1 MQMLE
6 ISLLIFG
13 SLEPTY
19 FDMDEED
26 GYKRLRYVW
35 LKEVLKQ
42 LGLFSRRQ
50 ADISLF
56 GNEYSLWECL
66 S

>member
-1 MQMLE
+1 MLNLVQLKQFVIKYSFYLLVLTAMQMLE

-35 LKEVLKQ
+35 FIE
-42 LGLFSRRQ
+42 
-50 ADISLF
+50 A
-56 GNEYSLWECL
+56 
-66 S
+66 

>member
-1 MQMLE
+1 MLKLVQLKQFVIKYSFYLLFLTAMQMLE

-35 LKEVLKQ
+35 FKEV
-42 LGLFSRRQ
+42 
-50 ADISLF
+50 
-56 GNEYSLWECL
+56 
-66 S
+66 